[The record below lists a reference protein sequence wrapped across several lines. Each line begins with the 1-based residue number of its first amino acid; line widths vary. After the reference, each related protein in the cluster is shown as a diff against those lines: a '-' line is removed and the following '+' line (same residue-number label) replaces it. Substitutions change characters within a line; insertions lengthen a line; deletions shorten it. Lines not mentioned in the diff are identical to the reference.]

1 MARPKG
7 SKNEKTVQQ
16 VEVPRCPDC
25 GSTEAL
31 VLSTN
36 TQEYGG
42 VTGEGVE
49 FNRIV
54 KRRTQCQSCSRVW
67 IVKAFEFEPPAPP
80 EDRGDDF
87 ENNPA
92 ADDGF

>member
-7 SKNEKTVQQ
+7 SPNQKTVQE

-25 GSTEAL
+25 GSTDTATL
-31 VLSTN
+31 HTN

-42 VTGEGVE
+42 ITGDGKE

-67 IVKAFEFEPPAPP
+67 IVKSLEFVPDPPA
-80 EDRGDDF
+80 EDPGD
-87 ENNPA
+87 ELPA
-92 ADDGF
+92 E